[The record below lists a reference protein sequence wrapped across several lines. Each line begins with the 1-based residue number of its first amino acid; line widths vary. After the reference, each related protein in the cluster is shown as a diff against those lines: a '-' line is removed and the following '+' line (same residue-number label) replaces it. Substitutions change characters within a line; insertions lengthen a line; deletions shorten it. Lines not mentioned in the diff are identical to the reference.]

1 MAIKKL
7 SLDDFFDDE
16 GFTLIGIHT
25 SLEDYRLA
33 YLLNLKLRIHLK
45 RKKNDLDFSNN
56 AWYSIYEWND
66 EKQLNTWN
74 LVSNICK
81 LETVNTEITNSLF
94 ADSGKLTETF
104 YLLPELKKVNFL
116 LKISDEQLTTN
127 EIQKI
132 INGIQEVAQI
142 VTAYSIDIDTLKFK
156 NNLIFN

>member
-33 YLLNLKLRIHLK
+33 YLLNTKLNIQLK
-45 RKKNDLDFSNN
+45 RGKKDLDFSNH
-56 AWYSIYEWND
+56 ATYSIFEWNN
-66 EKQLNTWN
+66 EKQLITWS

-81 LETVNTEITNSLF
+81 LETVNTEISHSLF
-94 ADSGKLTETF
+94 SDSGKLTETI

-116 LKISDEQLTTN
+116 LKISEENLPEN
-127 EIQKI
+127 KVQKI
-132 INGIQEVAQI
+132 LNNIQEIAQI
-142 VTAYSIDIDTLKFK
+142 VTAYSIDLDQLKSK

>member
-33 YLLNLKLRIHLK
+33 YLLNSKLKIHLK
-45 RKKNDLDFSNN
+45 RKKHDIDFSNN
-56 AWYSIYEWND
+56 AWYSIYEWDD
-66 EKQLNTWN
+66 EKQLVTWN

-81 LETVNTEITNSLF
+81 LETTNSEISNSLF
-94 ADSGKLTETF
+94 SDSGNFTETF

-116 LKISDEQLTTN
+116 LKISDEQLAFSETQRLIN
-127 EIQKI
+127 DIQDI
-132 INGIQEVAQI
+132 PQI
-142 VTAYSIDIDTLKFK
+142 VTAYSIDIDTLKSK

>member
-33 YLLNLKLRIHLK
+33 YLLNTKLNIRLK
-45 RKKNDLDFSNN
+45 RKKKDLDFSNN
-56 AWYSIYEWND
+56 AVYSIYEWYD

-81 LETVNTEITNSLF
+81 LETVNTEISNNLF
-94 ADSGKLTETF
+94 SDSGKLTETF

-116 LKISDEQLTTN
+116 LKISDEQMSETKR
-127 EIQKI
+127 QKI
-132 INGIQEVAQI
+132 VNTIQEIAQI
-142 VTAYSIDIDTLKFK
+142 VTAYSIETDQLKSK
-156 NNLIFN
+156 SNLIFN